1 MREIKFRARLDKKAF
16 PRSYNKGW
24 AYGFVSRNDDGWAID
39 TFGNVGGFVGNG
51 QYLSIDGETI
61 GQYTGLKDKNGTE
74 IFHKDI
80 VDWIDGEFSFRAVV
94 EDGYWQWYLKG
105 VYPIDNFDFADYTD
119 KNQTD
124 LVIVGNIYENPEL
137 LEVTE

>member
-1 MREIKFRARLDKKAF
+1 MREIKYRTWDKH
-16 PRSYNKGW
+16 YEEW
-24 AYGFVSRNDDGWAID
+24 ATHDQQLSEVNVSATVREPSVLTVGDGKR
-39 TFGNVGGFVGNG
+39 FELNM
-51 QYLSIDGETI
+51 
-61 GQYTGLKDKNGTE
+61 YTGLKDKNGTE

>member
-1 MREIKFRARLDKKAF
+1 MGSSRYKFRAWVNTY
-16 PRSYNKGW
+16 SHWHMTNKISIG
-24 AYGFVSRNDDGWAID
+24 SDGVFFHA
-39 TFGNVGGFVGNG
+39 
-51 QYLSIDGETI
+51 GESNITNPDWKLM
-61 GQYTGLKDKNGTE
+61 QYTGLKDKNGTE

>member
-1 MREIKFRARLDKKAF
+1 MRETKYRAWDKENEVMVYSDDN
-16 PRSYNKGW
+16 P
-24 AYGFVSRNDDGWAID
+24 NDDFAFIVENDGLQFYYID
-39 TFGNVGGFVGNG
+39 SDRHLMDTN
-51 QYLSIDGETI
+51 SIKL
-61 GQYTGLKDKNGTE
+61 QYTGLKDKNGTE